1 MKKVGF
7 LMNNQIVGRFA
18 PSPSGRMHLGNAF
31 SALLAWLAVR
41 KAGGRMVL
49 RLEDLDI
56 ARCKRAYCDQI
67 EEDYRWL
74 GLDWDEG
81 GSQDGDLYYQS
92 NRSAFYAEALET
104 LREKGLLYPCFCTRG
119 ELHAASAPHRSD
131 GVPLYP
137 GTCRNLTEEER
148 AQRAR
153 LRRPA
158 IRIRVPEEEIV
169 VRDGVQGIFRQVL
182 SQDCG
187 DFILRRSDGLFAYQ
201 LAVVVDDALMG
212 VNQVVRGEDLLS
224 STPCQLWLQEQLG
237 YRTPEYYHV
246 PLLYGPD
253 GHRLS
258 KRQRDMDLG
267 ALRAAGGRSE
277 DIVGQLACWAG
288 LLDRPQAVTPTELV
302 PEFDWKKVQK
312 NPIIVE

>member
-1 MKKVGF
+1 MSS
-7 LMNNQIVGRFA
+7 QIVGRFA

-31 SALLAWLAVR
+31 SALLAWLSVR

-49 RLEDLDI
+49 RLEDLDT

-81 GSQDGDLYYQS
+81 GSQGGDAYYQS
-92 NRSAFYAEALET
+92 NRSAFYAQALER
-104 LREKGLLYPCFCTRG
+104 LAEKGLLYPCFCTRG

-137 GTCRNLTEEER
+137 GTCRNLSEAQRE
-148 AQRAR
+148 QRAR

-158 IRIRVPEEEIV
+158 VRIRVPEEEITMV
-169 VRDGVQGIFRQVL
+169 DGVQGRFSQVL
-182 SQDCG
+182 SRDCG
-187 DFILRRSDGLFAYQ
+187 DFVLRRSDGLFAYQ

-224 STPCQLWLQEQLG
+224 STPCQLWLQGQLG
-237 YRTPEYYHV
+237 YGTPEYYHV

-258 KRQRDMDLG
+258 KRHRDVDLG
-267 ALRAAGGRSE
+267 ALRAAGVRSE
-277 DIVGQLACWAG
+277 DIVGQLAYWAG
-288 LLDRPQAVTPTELV
+288 LLARPQAVTPAELV
-302 PEFDWKKVQK
+302 AEFDWKKVGK
-312 NPIIVE
+312 DPIIVE

>member
-1 MKKVGF
+1 
-7 LMNNQIVGRFA
+7 MNNQIVGRFA

-31 SALLAWLAVR
+31 SALLAWLSVR

-49 RLEDLDI
+49 RLEDLDT
-56 ARCKRAYCDQI
+56 ARCKPAYCDQI
-67 EEDYRWL
+67 EADYRWL

-81 GSQDGDLYYQS
+81 GRQGGDAYYQS
-92 NRSAFYAEALET
+92 RRQDIYIKALET
-104 LREKGLLYPCFCTRG
+104 LEEKGLLYPCFCTRG

-131 GVPLYP
+131 GAFLYP
-137 GTCRNLTEEER
+137 GTCRNLTQEER
-148 AQRAR
+148 RQRAR

-182 SQDCG
+182 SRDCG
-187 DFILRRSDGLFAYQ
+187 DFVLRRSDGLFAYQ

-224 STPCQLWLQEQLG
+224 STPRQLWLQRQLG
-237 YRTPEYYHV
+237 YPAPDYYHV

-258 KRQRDMDLG
+258 KRQRDVDLG
-267 ALRAAGGRSE
+267 ALRAAGQRSQ
-277 DIVGQLACWAG
+277 DIVGQLAYWAG
-288 LLDRPQAVTPTELV
+288 LLDRPQAVTPAELV
-302 PEFDWKKVQK
+302 PGFDWKKVPK
-312 NPIIVE
+312 DSIIVE